1 MAKYEENYTKEEI
14 KKVKKIYKKLDNADK
29 VLLVEEFG
37 DVEEVYKYFID
48 LGVTKE
54 SDLETYLEKLREE
67 NKIDIS
73 KEKIEKIL
81 NPEDDNKEEKS
92 EVEVE
97 NTNEETKEKTEKQDV
112 EKENKGENKGENE
125 MDKPENSEKKET
137 TYELDFMNELEEI
150 RNKIDE
156 LEEKKDD
163 QLRRIEEVKDIVTA
177 RLLIAKLEEKDADDI
192 TPNENKKLKEARD
205 LVEKFEKSE
214 KEKVEKIENKQYK
227 DITDEDIEN
236 LENSK
241 KSQTQEGSIEYLS
254 KLFNDVI
261 KSGEE
266 IKETID
272 KNAKLEAKI
281 LSHPDIKAY
290 EREAILSE
298 IEKER
303 DSEIK
308 KIRALSN
315 QKERNTEVNGLKEVE
330 DYIASIP
337 EELKNNPIKRDI
349 DSEFKRLKYQHLGI
363 ESEKENLSE
372 EEYNDLVAES
382 LENLS
387 NFVKDSEDKVNK
399 AILEEIEIGNERIS
413 EYEKTKNDLVISVNK
428 EEVEVPEIEEQDEEV
443 EVESESV
450 SNFPTRKA
458 TTFWSKAKGW
468 FSNVKDKI
476 KGKLRERFA
485 LEEDEEELEMEEISE
500 EELNENEVVNEPVN
514 EPEVEIN
521 NEKLTK
527 EEQKEVY
534 EKVYGEDEARE
545 RIRRRIEEA
554 KMRAE
559 LNLKNKQNQEKEKD
573 DEIEL

>member
-1 MAKYEENYTKEEI
+1 MAKYEENYNKEQI

-29 VLLVEEFG
+29 VLLVEELG
-37 DVEEVYKYFID
+37 SVEEVYKYFID

-54 SDLETYLEKLREE
+54 SDLEIYLEKLREE
-67 NKIDIS
+67 NKVDFS

-81 NPEDDNKEEKS
+81 NPEVEENKEEKPKG
-92 EVEVE
+92 EVE
-97 NTNEETKEKTEKQDV
+97 NTKE
-112 EKENKGENKGENE
+112 ENKEEKKGENE

-163 QLRRIEEVKDIVTA
+163 QLRRIEEVKDIVQA

-236 LENSK
+236 LQNSK

-254 KLFNDVI
+254 KLFNDVV

-303 DSEIK
+303 DCEIK

-315 QKERNTEVNGLKEVE
+315 QKERNIEVNGLKEVE

-337 EELKNNPIKRDI
+337 EELKNNPVKGEI

-399 AILEEIEIGNERIS
+399 AILEEIEISNERIS
-413 EYEKTKNDLVISVNK
+413 EYEKTKNDLVISINK

-443 EVESESV
+443 EVESV

-485 LEEDEEELEMEEISE
+485 LEEDVEELEMEENQ

-514 EPEVEIN
+514 ESEVEIN

-559 LNLKNKQNQEKEKD
+559 LNLKNKQNQEKEID

>member
-1 MAKYEENYTKEEI
+1 MAKYEENYNKEEI

-29 VLLVEEFG
+29 VLLVEELG
-37 DVEEVYKYFID
+37 SVEEVYKYFID

-67 NKIDIS
+67 NKINFS

-81 NPEDDNKEEKS
+81 NPEVDNKEEKP

-112 EKENKGENKGENE
+112 EKENKGEKKGEKE

-236 LENSK
+236 LQNSK

-413 EYEKTKNDLVISVNK
+413 EYEKTKNDLVISTNK
-428 EEVEVPEIEEQDEEV
+428 EEVEVNEIEEEQP
-443 EVESESV
+443 EVESEPI

-476 KGKLRERFA
+476 KGKLRKRFV
-485 LEEDEEELEMEEISE
+485 LEEDEEELEMEENE
-500 EELNENEVVNEPVN
+500 EELNESEVANEK
-514 EPEVEIN
+514 EVEIN

-559 LNLKNKQNQEKEKD
+559 LNRKNKQNQEKEKETEKD

>member
-1 MAKYEENYTKEEI
+1 MAKYGENYNKEEI

-29 VLLVEEFG
+29 VLLVEELG
-37 DVEEVYKYFID
+37 SVEEVYKYFID

-54 SDLETYLEKLREE
+54 LDLETYLEKLREE
-67 NKIDIS
+67 NKVDFS

-81 NPEDDNKEEKS
+81 NPEVEENKEEKPKG
-92 EVEVE
+92 EVE
-97 NTNEETKEKTEKQDV
+97 NTKE
-112 EKENKGENKGENE
+112 ENKEEKKGEKE
-125 MDKPENSEKKET
+125 MDKTENSEKKET

-156 LEEKKDD
+156 LVEKKDD
-163 QLRRIEEVKDIVTA
+163 QLKRIEEVKDIVQA
-177 RLLIAKLEEKDADDI
+177 RLLIAKLEAKDPDDR
-192 TPNENKKLKEARD
+192 TPNENKKIKEARD
-205 LVEKFEKSE
+205 LVKEFEKSE
-214 KEKVEKIENKQYK
+214 KEKIEKIENKQYK

-236 LENSK
+236 LQNSK

-254 KLFNDVI
+254 KLCNDVI

-290 EREAILSE
+290 EREVILSE

-315 QKERNTEVNGLKEVE
+315 QKERNTEVNELKEVE

-337 EELKNNPIKRDI
+337 EELNDNPIKGDI
-349 DSEFKRLKYQHLGI
+349 DSEFKRLKYHHLGI

-382 LENLS
+382 LENLKG
-387 NFVKDSEDKVNK
+387 FVIDSEDKVNK
-399 AILEEIEIGNERIS
+399 AILEEIERGNERIA

-428 EEVEVPEIEEQDEEV
+428 EEDEIDEIEEDEIDEIEEEQP
-443 EVESESV
+443 EVESEPI
-450 SNFPTRKA
+450 SNFPTRKL
-458 TTFWSKAKGW
+458 TTFWSKTKGW

-476 KGKLRERFA
+476 KGKLRKRFV

-514 EPEVEIN
+514 EPEVEIS

-534 EKVYGEDEARE
+534 EKLYGEDERRE
-545 RIRRRIEEA
+545 RIRRRIKEA
-554 KMRAE
+554 KRIAE
-559 LNLKNKQNQEKEKD
+559 LNLKNKQNQEKEIEID

>member
-1 MAKYEENYTKEEI
+1 MAKYEENYSKEEI

-29 VLLVEEFG
+29 VLLVEELG
-37 DVEEVYKYFID
+37 SVEEVYKYFID
-48 LGVTKE
+48 LGVKKE

-81 NPEDDNKEEKS
+81 NPEDDEKEEKK
-92 EVEVE
+92 EE
-97 NTNEETKEKTEKQDV
+97 NEPI
-112 EKENKGENKGENE
+112 EKEEQKKGEKE

-156 LEEKKDD
+156 LVEKKDD
-163 QLRRIEEVKDIVTA
+163 QLKRIEEVKDIVQA
-177 RLLIAKLEEKDADDI
+177 RLLIAKLEAKDPDDR

-205 LVEKFEKSE
+205 LVKEFEKSE
-214 KEKVEKIENKQYK
+214 KEKIEKIENKQYK

-236 LENSK
+236 LQNSK

-254 KLFNDVI
+254 KLCNDVI

-290 EREAILSE
+290 EREVILSE

-315 QKERNTEVNGLKEVE
+315 QKERNTEVNELKEVE

-337 EELKNNPIKRDI
+337 EELNDNPIKGDI
-349 DSEFKRLKYQHLGI
+349 DSEFKRLKYHHLGI

-382 LENLS
+382 LENLKG
-387 NFVKDSEDKVNK
+387 FVIDSEDKVNK
-399 AILEEIEIGNERIS
+399 AILEEIERGNERIA

-428 EEVEVPEIEEQDEEV
+428 EEDEIDEIEEEQP
-443 EVESESV
+443 EVESEPI
-450 SNFPTRKA
+450 SNFPTRKL
-458 TTFWSKAKGW
+458 TTFWSKTKGW

-476 KGKLRERFA
+476 KGKLRKRFV

-514 EPEVEIN
+514 EPEVEIH

-534 EKVYGEDEARE
+534 EKVYGEDERRE
-545 RIRRRIEEA
+545 RIRRRIKEA
-554 KMRAE
+554 KRRAE
-559 LNLKNKQNQEKEKD
+559 LNLKNKQNQEKEIEID

>member
-1 MAKYEENYTKEEI
+1 
-14 KKVKKIYKKLDNADK
+14 
-29 VLLVEEFG
+29 
-37 DVEEVYKYFID
+37 
-48 LGVTKE
+48 
-54 SDLETYLEKLREE
+54 
-67 NKIDIS
+67 
-73 KEKIEKIL
+73 
-81 NPEDDNKEEKS
+81 
-92 EVEVE
+92 
-97 NTNEETKEKTEKQDV
+97 
-112 EKENKGENKGENE
+112 

-236 LENSK
+236 LQNSK

-443 EVESESV
+443 EVESV

-559 LNLKNKQNQEKEKD
+559 LNLKNKQNQEKETEID

>member
-1 MAKYEENYTKEEI
+1 MAKYEENYNKEEI

-29 VLLVEEFG
+29 VLLVEELG
-37 DVEEVYKYFID
+37 SVEEVYKYFID

-54 SDLETYLEKLREE
+54 SDLEIYLEKLREE
-67 NKIDIS
+67 NKVDFS

-81 NPEDDNKEEKS
+81 NPEVEENKEEKPKG
-92 EVEVE
+92 EVE
-97 NTNEETKEKTEKQDV
+97 NTKE
-112 EKENKGENKGENE
+112 ENKEEKKGEKE
-125 MDKPENSEKKET
+125 MDKTENSEKKET

-156 LEEKKDD
+156 LVEKKDD
-163 QLRRIEEVKDIVTA
+163 QLNRIEEVKDIVQA

-236 LENSK
+236 LQNSK

-254 KLFNDVI
+254 KLFDDVV

-303 DSEIK
+303 DCEIK

-315 QKERNTEVNGLKEVE
+315 QKERNIEVNGLKEVE

-337 EELKNNPIKRDI
+337 EELKNNPVKGEI

-399 AILEEIEIGNERIS
+399 AILEEIEISNERIS
-413 EYEKTKNDLVISVNK
+413 EYEKTKNDLVISINK

-450 SNFPTRKA
+450 SNFPARKA

-559 LNLKNKQNQEKEKD
+559 LNLKNKQNQEKETEID

>member
-1 MAKYEENYTKEEI
+1 MAKYEENYNKEEI

-29 VLLVEEFG
+29 VLLVEELG
-37 DVEEVYKYFID
+37 SVEEVYKYFID

-54 SDLETYLEKLREE
+54 SDLEIYLEKLREE
-67 NKIDIS
+67 NKVDFS

-81 NPEDDNKEEKS
+81 NPEVEENKEEKPKG
-92 EVEVE
+92 EVE
-97 NTNEETKEKTEKQDV
+97 NTKE
-112 EKENKGENKGENE
+112 ENKEEKKGEKE
-125 MDKPENSEKKET
+125 MDKTENSEKKET

-156 LEEKKDD
+156 LVEKKDD
-163 QLRRIEEVKDIVTA
+163 QLNRIEEVKDIVQA

-254 KLFNDVI
+254 KLFDDVV
-261 KSGEE
+261 KSGQE

-349 DSEFKRLKYQHLGI
+349 DSEFKRLKYHHLGI

-382 LENLS
+382 LENLKR
-387 NFVKDSEDKVNK
+387 FVKDSEDKVNK
-399 AILEEIEIGNERIS
+399 AILEEIEISNERIS
-413 EYEKTKNDLVISVNK
+413 EYEKTKNDIMISTNK
-428 EEVEVPEIEEQDEEV
+428 EEVEVNEIEEEQP
-443 EVESESV
+443 EVESEPI

-476 KGKLRERFA
+476 KGKLRKRFV
-485 LEEDEEELEMEEISE
+485 LEEDEEELEMEENE
-500 EELNENEVVNEPVN
+500 EELNESEVANEK
-514 EPEVEIN
+514 EVEIN

-559 LNLKNKQNQEKEKD
+559 LNRKNKQNQEKEKETEKD

>member
-1 MAKYEENYTKEEI
+1 MAKYEENYSKEEI

-29 VLLVEEFG
+29 VLLVEELG
-37 DVEEVYKYFID
+37 SVEEVYKYFID

-81 NPEDDNKEEKS
+81 NPEDDEKEEKK
-92 EVEVE
+92 EE
-97 NTNEETKEKTEKQDV
+97 NEPI
-112 EKENKGENKGENE
+112 EKEEQKKGEKE

-156 LEEKKDD
+156 LVEKKDD
-163 QLRRIEEVKDIVTA
+163 QLKRIEEVKDIVQA
-177 RLLIAKLEEKDADDI
+177 RLLIAKLEAKDPDDR

-205 LVEKFEKSE
+205 LVKEFEKSE

-241 KSQTQEGSIEYLS
+241 KSQTLEGSKEYLS
-254 KLFNDVI
+254 KLFDDVI

-266 IKETID
+266 IKETRD

-290 EREAILSE
+290 EREVILSE

-315 QKERNTEVNGLKEVE
+315 QKERNTEVNELKEVE

-337 EELKNNPIKRDI
+337 EELNDNPIKGDI
-349 DSEFKRLKYQHLGI
+349 DSEFKRLKYHHLGI

-382 LENLS
+382 LENLKG
-387 NFVKDSEDKVNK
+387 FVIDSEDKVNK
-399 AILEEIEIGNERIS
+399 AILEEIERGNERIA

-428 EEVEVPEIEEQDEEV
+428 EEDEIDEIEEDEIDEIEEEQP
-443 EVESESV
+443 EVESEPI
-450 SNFPTRKA
+450 SNFPTRKL
-458 TTFWSKAKGW
+458 TTFWSKTKGW

-476 KGKLRERFA
+476 KGKLRKRFV

-514 EPEVEIN
+514 EPEVEIS

-534 EKVYGEDEARE
+534 EKLYGEDERRE
-545 RIRRRIEEA
+545 RIRRRIKEA
-554 KMRAE
+554 KRRAE
-559 LNLKNKQNQEKEKD
+559 LNLKNKQNQEKEIEID

>member
-1 MAKYEENYTKEEI
+1 MAKYEENYNKEEI

-29 VLLVEEFG
+29 VLLVEELG
-37 DVEEVYKYFID
+37 SVEEVYKYFID

-54 SDLETYLEKLREE
+54 SDLEIYLEKLREE
-67 NKIDIS
+67 NKVDFS

-81 NPEDDNKEEKS
+81 NPEVEENKEEKPKG
-92 EVEVE
+92 EFE
-97 NTNEETKEKTEKQDV
+97 NTKE
-112 EKENKGENKGENE
+112 ENKEEKKGEKE
-125 MDKPENSEKKET
+125 MDKTENSEKKET

-156 LEEKKDD
+156 LVEKKDD
-163 QLRRIEEVKDIVTA
+163 QLNRIEEVKDIVQA

-254 KLFNDVI
+254 KLFDDVV
-261 KSGEE
+261 KSGQE

-303 DSEIK
+303 DCEIK

-315 QKERNTEVNGLKEVE
+315 QKERNIEVNGLKEVE

-337 EELKNNPIKRDI
+337 EELKNNPVKGEI

-399 AILEEIEIGNERIS
+399 AILEEIEISNERIS
-413 EYEKTKNDLVISVNK
+413 EYEKTKNDLVISINK

-450 SNFPTRKA
+450 SNFPARKA

-485 LEEDEEELEMEEISE
+485 LEEDVEELEMEENQ

-514 EPEVEIN
+514 ESEVEIN

-559 LNLKNKQNQEKEKD
+559 LNLKNKQNQEKEID

>member
-1 MAKYEENYTKEEI
+1 MAKYEENYSKEEI

-29 VLLVEEFG
+29 VLLVEELG
-37 DVEEVYKYFID
+37 SVEEVYKYFID

-81 NPEDDNKEEKS
+81 NPEDDEKEEKK
-92 EVEVE
+92 EE
-97 NTNEETKEKTEKQDV
+97 NEPI
-112 EKENKGENKGENE
+112 EKEEQKKGEKE

-156 LEEKKDD
+156 LVEKKDD
-163 QLRRIEEVKDIVTA
+163 QLKRIEEVKDIVQA
-177 RLLIAKLEEKDADDI
+177 RLLIAKLEAKDPDDRI
-192 TPNENKKLKEARD
+192 PNENKKLKEARD
-205 LVEKFEKSE
+205 LVKEFEKSE

-241 KSQTQEGSIEYLS
+241 KSQTLEGSKEYLS
-254 KLFNDVI
+254 KLFDDVI

-266 IKETID
+266 IKETRD

-290 EREAILSE
+290 EREVILSE

-315 QKERNTEVNGLKEVE
+315 QKERNTEVNELKEVE

-337 EELKNNPIKRDI
+337 EELNDNPIKGDI
-349 DSEFKRLKYQHLGI
+349 DSEFKRLKYHHLGI

-382 LENLS
+382 LENLKG
-387 NFVKDSEDKVNK
+387 FVIDSEDKVNK
-399 AILEEIEIGNERIS
+399 AILEEIERGNERIA

-428 EEVEVPEIEEQDEEV
+428 EEDEIDEIEEDEIDEIEEEQP
-443 EVESESV
+443 EVESEPI
-450 SNFPTRKA
+450 SNFPTRKL
-458 TTFWSKAKGW
+458 TTFWSKTKGW

-476 KGKLRERFA
+476 KGKLRKRFV

-514 EPEVEIN
+514 EPEVEIS

-534 EKVYGEDEARE
+534 EKLYGEDERRE
-545 RIRRRIEEA
+545 RIRRRIKEA
-554 KMRAE
+554 KRRAE
-559 LNLKNKQNQEKEKD
+559 LNLKNKQNQEKEIEID

>member
-1 MAKYEENYTKEEI
+1 MAKYGENYNKEEI

-29 VLLVEEFG
+29 VLLVEELG
-37 DVEEVYKYFID
+37 SVEEVYKYFID

-54 SDLETYLEKLREE
+54 LDLETYLEKLREE
-67 NKIDIS
+67 NKVDFS

-81 NPEDDNKEEKS
+81 NPEVEENKEEKPKG
-92 EVEVE
+92 EVE
-97 NTNEETKEKTEKQDV
+97 NTKE
-112 EKENKGENKGENE
+112 ENKEENKEEKKGEKE
-125 MDKPENSEKKET
+125 MDKTENSEKKET

-156 LEEKKDD
+156 LVEKKDD
-163 QLRRIEEVKDIVTA
+163 QLKRIEEVKDIVQA
-177 RLLIAKLEEKDADDI
+177 RLLIAKLEAKDPDDR

-205 LVEKFEKSE
+205 LVKEFEKSE
-214 KEKVEKIENKQYK
+214 KEKIEKIENKQYK

-236 LENSK
+236 LQNSK

-254 KLFNDVI
+254 KLCNDVI

-290 EREAILSE
+290 EREVILSE

-315 QKERNTEVNGLKEVE
+315 QKERNTEVNELKEVE

-337 EELKNNPIKRDI
+337 EELNDNPIKGDI
-349 DSEFKRLKYQHLGI
+349 DSEFKRLKYHHLGI

-382 LENLS
+382 LENLKG
-387 NFVKDSEDKVNK
+387 FVIDSEDKVNK
-399 AILEEIEIGNERIS
+399 AILEEIERGNERIA

-428 EEVEVPEIEEQDEEV
+428 EEDEIDEIEEEQP
-443 EVESESV
+443 EVESEPI
-450 SNFPTRKA
+450 SNFPTRKL
-458 TTFWSKAKGW
+458 TTFWSKTKGW

-476 KGKLRERFA
+476 KGKLRKRFV

-514 EPEVEIN
+514 EPEVEIH

-534 EKVYGEDEARE
+534 EKVYGEDERRE
-545 RIRRRIEEA
+545 RIRRRIKEA
-554 KMRAE
+554 KRRAE
-559 LNLKNKQNQEKEKD
+559 LNLKNKQNQEKEIEID

>member
-1 MAKYEENYTKEEI
+1 MAKYEENYNKEEI

-29 VLLVEEFG
+29 VLLVEELG
-37 DVEEVYKYFID
+37 SVEEVYKYFID

-54 SDLETYLEKLREE
+54 SDLERYLEKLREE
-67 NKIDIS
+67 NNIDIS

-81 NPEDDNKEEKS
+81 NPEVDENKEEKPKG
-92 EVEVE
+92 EVE
-97 NTNEETKEKTEKQDV
+97 NTKE
-112 EKENKGENKGENE
+112 ENKEEKKGEKE
-125 MDKPENSEKKET
+125 MDKTENSEKKET

-163 QLRRIEEVKDIVTA
+163 QLNRIEEVKDIVQA

-254 KLFNDVI
+254 KLFDDVV
-261 KSGEE
+261 KSGQE

-303 DSEIK
+303 DCEIK

-315 QKERNTEVNGLKEVE
+315 QKERNIEVNGLKEVE

-337 EELKNNPIKRDI
+337 EELKNNPVKGEI

-382 LENLS
+382 LENLKS
-387 NFVKDSEDKVNK
+387 FVKDSEDKVNK
-399 AILEEIEIGNERIS
+399 AILEEIEISNERIS

-428 EEVEVPEIEEQDEEV
+428 EEVEVNEIEEEQP
-443 EVESESV
+443 EVESEPI

-476 KGKLRERFA
+476 KGKLRKRFV
-485 LEEDEEELEMEEISE
+485 LEEDEEELEMEENE
-500 EELNENEVVNEPVN
+500 EELNESEVANEK
-514 EPEVEIN
+514 EVEIN

-559 LNLKNKQNQEKEKD
+559 LNLKNKQNQEKEID

>member
-1 MAKYEENYTKEEI
+1 MAKYEENYNKEEI

-29 VLLVEEFG
+29 VLLVEELG
-37 DVEEVYKYFID
+37 SVEEVYKYFID

-81 NPEDDNKEEKS
+81 NPEDDEKEEKKQ
-92 EVEVE
+92 E
-97 NTNEETKEKTEKQDV
+97 NEPI
-112 EKENKGENKGENE
+112 EKEEQKKGEKE

-156 LEEKKDD
+156 LVEKKDD
-163 QLRRIEEVKDIVTA
+163 QLKRIEEVKDIVQA

-205 LVEKFEKSE
+205 LVKEFEKSE

-236 LENSK
+236 LQNSK

-254 KLFNDVI
+254 RLCNDVI

-308 KIRALSN
+308 KIRVLNN
-315 QKERNTEVNGLKEVE
+315 QKERNIEVNGLKEVE

-337 EELKNNPIKRDI
+337 EELNDNPIKGDI
-349 DSEFKRLKYQHLGI
+349 DSEFKRLKYHHLGI

-372 EEYNDLVAES
+372 EEYNELVAES
-382 LENLS
+382 LEDLKV
-387 NFVKDSEDKVNK
+387 FVIDSEDKVNK
-399 AILEEIEIGNERIS
+399 AILEEIEISNERIA
-413 EYEKTKNDLVISVNK
+413 EYENTKNDIMISVNK
-428 EEVEVPEIEEQDEEV
+428 EEDEIDEIEEELP
-443 EVESESV
+443 EVESEPI
-450 SNFPTRKA
+450 SNFPIRKA
-458 TTFWSKAKGW
+458 KTFWSKAKGW

-476 KGKLRERFA
+476 KGKLRKRFV

-514 EPEVEIN
+514 EPEVEIH

-545 RIRRRIEEA
+545 RIRRRIKEA
-554 KMRAE
+554 NRRAE
-559 LNLKNKQNQEKEKD
+559 LNRKNKQNQEKETEID

>member
-1 MAKYEENYTKEEI
+1 M
-14 KKVKKIYKKLDNADK
+14 
-29 VLLVEEFG
+29 LVEEFG

-112 EKENKGENKGENE
+112 EKENKGEKKGENE

-337 EELKNNPIKRDI
+337 EELKNNPVKGEI

-399 AILEEIEIGNERIS
+399 AILEEIEISNERIS

-443 EVESESV
+443 EVESV

-485 LEEDEEELEMEEISE
+485 LEEDEPEIDFSGLDIPRVLGDIIICTDVAQEQANNYGHSFERELGFLALHGFLHLLGYDHM
-500 EELNENEVVNEPVN
+500 
-514 EPEVEIN
+514 
-521 NEKLTK
+521 T
-527 EEQKEVY
+527 
-534 EKVYGEDEARE
+534 EAD
-545 RIRRRIEEA
+545 
-554 KMRAE
+554 
-559 LNLKNKQNQEKEKD
+559 EKEMFGRQD
-573 DEIEL
+573 TILNAYGLTRG

>member
-1 MAKYEENYTKEEI
+1 MAKYGENYNKEEI

-29 VLLVEEFG
+29 VLLVEELG
-37 DVEEVYKYFID
+37 SVEEVYKYFID

-54 SDLETYLEKLREE
+54 LDLETYLEKLREE
-67 NKIDIS
+67 NKVDFS

-81 NPEDDNKEEKS
+81 NPEVEENKEEKPKG
-92 EVEVE
+92 EVE
-97 NTNEETKEKTEKQDV
+97 NTKE
-112 EKENKGENKGENE
+112 ENKEEKKGEKE
-125 MDKPENSEKKET
+125 MDKTENSEKKET

-156 LEEKKDD
+156 LVEKKDD
-163 QLRRIEEVKDIVTA
+163 QLKRIEEVKDIVQA
-177 RLLIAKLEEKDADDI
+177 RLLIAKLEAKDPDDR

-205 LVEKFEKSE
+205 LVKEFEKSE
-214 KEKVEKIENKQYK
+214 KEKIEKIENKQYK

-236 LENSK
+236 LQNSK

-254 KLFNDVI
+254 KLCNDVI

-290 EREAILSE
+290 EREVILSE

-315 QKERNTEVNGLKEVE
+315 QKERNTEVNELKEVE

-337 EELKNNPIKRDI
+337 EELNDNPIKGDI
-349 DSEFKRLKYQHLGI
+349 DSEFKRLKYHHLGI

-382 LENLS
+382 LENLKG
-387 NFVKDSEDKVNK
+387 FVIDSEDKVNK
-399 AILEEIEIGNERIS
+399 AILEEIERGNERIA

-428 EEVEVPEIEEQDEEV
+428 EEDEIDEIEEEQP
-443 EVESESV
+443 EVESEPI
-450 SNFPTRKA
+450 SNFPTRKL
-458 TTFWSKAKGW
+458 TTFWSKTKGW

-476 KGKLRERFA
+476 KGKLRKRFV

-559 LNLKNKQNQEKEKD
+559 LNLKNKQNQEKEID

>member
-1 MAKYEENYTKEEI
+1 MAKYGENYNKEEI

-29 VLLVEEFG
+29 VLLVEELG
-37 DVEEVYKYFID
+37 SVEEVYKYFID
-48 LGVTKE
+48 LGVKKE
-54 SDLETYLEKLREE
+54 SDLEIYLEKLREE
-67 NKIDIS
+67 NKVDFS

-81 NPEDDNKEEKS
+81 NPEVEENKEEKPKG
-92 EVEVE
+92 EVE
-97 NTNEETKEKTEKQDV
+97 NTKE
-112 EKENKGENKGENE
+112 ENKEEKKGEKE
-125 MDKPENSEKKET
+125 MDKTENSEKKET

-156 LEEKKDD
+156 LVEKKDD
-163 QLRRIEEVKDIVTA
+163 QLKRIEEVKDIVQA
-177 RLLIAKLEEKDADDI
+177 RLLIAKLEAKDPDDR

-205 LVEKFEKSE
+205 LVKEFEKSE
-214 KEKVEKIENKQYK
+214 KEKIEKIENKQYK

-236 LENSK
+236 LQNSK

-254 KLFNDVI
+254 KLCNDVI

-290 EREAILSE
+290 EREVILSE

-315 QKERNTEVNGLKEVE
+315 QKERNTEVNELKEVE

-337 EELKNNPIKRDI
+337 EELNDNPIKGDI
-349 DSEFKRLKYQHLGI
+349 DSEFKRLKYHHLGI

-382 LENLS
+382 LENLKG
-387 NFVKDSEDKVNK
+387 FVIDSEDKVNK
-399 AILEEIEIGNERIS
+399 AILEEIERGNERIA

-428 EEVEVPEIEEQDEEV
+428 EEDEIDEIEEEQP
-443 EVESESV
+443 EVESEPI
-450 SNFPTRKA
+450 SNFPTRKL
-458 TTFWSKAKGW
+458 TTFWSKTKGW

-476 KGKLRERFA
+476 KGKLRKRFV

-514 EPEVEIN
+514 EPEVEIH

-534 EKVYGEDEARE
+534 EKVYGEDERRE
-545 RIRRRIEEA
+545 RIRRRIKEA
-554 KMRAE
+554 KRRAE
-559 LNLKNKQNQEKEKD
+559 LNLKNKQNQEKEIEID

>member
-1 MAKYEENYTKEEI
+1 MAKYEENYNKEEI

-29 VLLVEEFG
+29 VLLVEELG
-37 DVEEVYKYFID
+37 SVEEVYKYFID

-54 SDLETYLEKLREE
+54 SDLEIYLEKLREE
-67 NKIDIS
+67 NKVDFS

-81 NPEDDNKEEKS
+81 NPEVEENKEEKPKG
-92 EVEVE
+92 EVE
-97 NTNEETKEKTEKQDV
+97 NTKE
-112 EKENKGENKGENE
+112 ENKEEKKGEKE
-125 MDKPENSEKKET
+125 MDKTENSEKKET

-156 LEEKKDD
+156 LVEKKDD
-163 QLRRIEEVKDIVTA
+163 QLNRIEEVKDIVQA

-399 AILEEIEIGNERIS
+399 AILEEIEISNERIL
-413 EYEKTKNDLVISVNK
+413 EYEKTKNDLVISINK

-443 EVESESV
+443 EIESESV
-450 SNFPTRKA
+450 SNFPARKA
-458 TTFWSKAKGW
+458 ITFWSKAKGW

-485 LEEDEEELEMEEISE
+485 LEEDEEELEMEENQ

-514 EPEVEIN
+514 ELEVEIN

-559 LNLKNKQNQEKEKD
+559 LNLKNKQNQEKEID

>member
-1 MAKYEENYTKEEI
+1 MAKYEENYNKEQI

-29 VLLVEEFG
+29 VLLVEELG
-37 DVEEVYKYFID
+37 SVEEVYKYFID

-54 SDLETYLEKLREE
+54 SDLEIYLEKLREE
-67 NKIDIS
+67 NKVDFS

-81 NPEDDNKEEKS
+81 NPEVEENKEEKPKG
-92 EVEVE
+92 EVE
-97 NTNEETKEKTEKQDV
+97 NTKE
-112 EKENKGENKGENE
+112 ENKEEKKGENE

-163 QLRRIEEVKDIVTA
+163 QLRRIEEVKDIVQA

-254 KLFNDVI
+254 KLFDDVV
-261 KSGEE
+261 KSGQE

-337 EELKNNPIKRDI
+337 EELKNNPVKGEI

-399 AILEEIEIGNERIS
+399 AILEEIEISNERIS
-413 EYEKTKNDLVISVNK
+413 EYEKTKNDLVISINK

-443 EVESESV
+443 EVESV
-450 SNFPTRKA
+450 SNFPARKA

-485 LEEDEEELEMEEISE
+485 LEEDVEELEMEENQ

-514 EPEVEIN
+514 ESEVEIN

-559 LNLKNKQNQEKEKD
+559 LNLKNKQNQEKEID

>member
-1 MAKYEENYTKEEI
+1 MAKYEENYNKEEI

-29 VLLVEEFG
+29 VLLVEELG
-37 DVEEVYKYFID
+37 SVEEVYKYFID

-81 NPEDDNKEEKS
+81 NPEDDEKEEKK
-92 EVEVE
+92 EE
-97 NTNEETKEKTEKQDV
+97 NEPI
-112 EKENKGENKGENE
+112 EKEEQKKGEKE

-156 LEEKKDD
+156 LVEKKDD
-163 QLRRIEEVKDIVTA
+163 QLKRIEEVKDIVQA
-177 RLLIAKLEEKDADDI
+177 RLLIAKLEAKDPDDR

-205 LVEKFEKSE
+205 LVKEFEKSE
-214 KEKVEKIENKQYK
+214 KEKIEKIENKQYK

-236 LENSK
+236 LQNSK

-254 KLFNDVI
+254 KLCNDVI

-290 EREAILSE
+290 EREVILSE

-315 QKERNTEVNGLKEVE
+315 QKERKTEVNELKEVE

-337 EELKNNPIKRDI
+337 EELNDNPIKGDI
-349 DSEFKRLKYQHLGI
+349 DSEFKRLKYHHLGI

-382 LENLS
+382 LENLKG
-387 NFVKDSEDKVNK
+387 FVIDSEDKVNK
-399 AILEEIEIGNERIS
+399 AILEEIERGNERIA

-428 EEVEVPEIEEQDEEV
+428 EEDEIDEIEEEQP
-443 EVESESV
+443 EVESEPI
-450 SNFPTRKA
+450 SNFPTRKE

-485 LEEDEEELEMEEISE
+485 LEEDVEELEIKEIAE
-500 EELNENEVVNEPVN
+500 EELNENEVVN

-534 EKVYGEDEARE
+534 EKLTKEEQKEVYEKLYGEDERRE
-545 RIRRRIEEA
+545 RIRRRIKEA

-559 LNLKNKQNQEKEKD
+559 ANVKNKQNQEKEIEID

>member
-1 MAKYEENYTKEEI
+1 MAKYEENYNKEQI

-29 VLLVEEFG
+29 VLLVEEIG
-37 DVEEVYKYFID
+37 SVEEVYKYFID

-54 SDLETYLEKLREE
+54 SDLEIYLEKLREE
-67 NKIDIS
+67 NKVDFS

-81 NPEDDNKEEKS
+81 NPEVEENKEEKPKG
-92 EVEVE
+92 EVE
-97 NTNEETKEKTEKQDV
+97 NTKE
-112 EKENKGENKGENE
+112 ENKEEKKGENE

-163 QLRRIEEVKDIVTA
+163 QLRRIEEVKDIVQA

-254 KLFNDVI
+254 KLFDDVV
-261 KSGEE
+261 KSGQE

-337 EELKNNPIKRDI
+337 EELKNNPVKGEI

-399 AILEEIEIGNERIS
+399 AILEEIEISNERIS
-413 EYEKTKNDLVISVNK
+413 EYEKTKNDLVISINK

-443 EVESESV
+443 EVESV
-450 SNFPTRKA
+450 SNFPARKA

-485 LEEDEEELEMEEISE
+485 LEEDVEELEMEENQ

-514 EPEVEIN
+514 ESEVEIN

-559 LNLKNKQNQEKEKD
+559 LNLKNKQNQEKEID